1 MDVFLAIL
9 RRATQALL
17 VVLAVSLMNF
27 ALVRL
32 APGDPA
38 AVLAGQ
44 SGAADEQ
51 YLNDLREEFGLDQ
64 PIYVQLGVYYSQ
76 LFQWD
81 LGYSY
86 RQQQPVL
93 SLILERLP
101 DTLLLTTSA
110 FIISVFAGVWAGAVA
125 ANRRGR
131 WPDYAI
137 SSVAMLLYA
146 SPIFFT
152 GLMLILVFSVT
163 LGWFPAFGSQ
173 TIGAEYGPLRSLLDR
188 LQYLVLPA
196 ATLSLLYAATYMRL
210 ARTSVLDVLTQDF
223 VKTAR
228 SKGLPPS
235 RIMRAHVLRNAVL
248 PIITVAGMQAGH
260 LVGGAVVVET
270 VFAWPGI
277 GRLAFEALLQR
288 DYPVMMGVFLV
299 TSILVVFFNIVTDIS
314 YRLFD
319 PRVEIS

>member
-1 MDVFLAIL
+1 MRILLAIF
-9 RRATQALL
+9 RRAMQALL

-27 ALVRL
+27 TLIRL

-38 AVLAGQ
+38 AVIAGQ

-51 YLNDLREEFGLDQ
+51 YLKDLRAEFGLDQ
-64 PIYVQLGVYYSQ
+64 PMYVQIAAYYSQ
-76 LFQWD
+76 LFQFD

-86 RQQQPVL
+86 RQKQPVL
-93 SLILERLP
+93 DLVLERLP
-101 DTLLLTTSA
+101 NTLLLTMSA
-110 FIISVFAGVWAGAVA
+110 FIIALAVGIWSGALA
-125 ANRRGR
+125 ARHRGK
-131 WPDYAI
+131 WTDFGI
-137 SSVAMLLYA
+137 SSIAMLLYA

-152 GLMLILVFSVT
+152 GLMLILVFSVG
-163 LGWFPAFGSQ
+163 LGWLPAFGSQ
-173 TIGAEYGPLRSLLDR
+173 TFGENGGFAASFLDR

-196 ATLSLLYAATYMRL
+196 TTLSLLYAATYMKL
-210 ARTSVLDVLTQDF
+210 TRTSVLEVLRLDF

-228 SKGLPPS
+228 AKGLPQS
-235 RIMRAHVLRNAVL
+235 RIMNAHVLRNALL

-277 GRLAFEALLQR
+277 GRLAFDALLQR
-288 DYPVMMGVFLV
+288 DYPVLMGVFLI
-299 TSILVVFFNIVTDIS
+299 TSVLVVFFNILTDIG